1 MTKEDL
7 RTMFQENAR
16 RSEDTPA
23 ELREVI
29 NTINSMAYKLC
40 GTMLVNCGDSP
51 ELTTAIRRVHEGS
64 LSFHEALVGSAK
76 QEANARRVRAWRQ
89 SRRLIN
95 LPSRAKTPESGESS
109 GTRAR

>member
-7 RTMFQENAR
+7 RTMFQENAKR
-16 RSEDTPA
+16 LEEAPA

-51 ELTTAIRRVHEGS
+51 ELTTAIQRVHEGS
-64 LSFHEALVGSAK
+64 LCFQDALLQAATR
-76 QEANARRVRAWRQ
+76 EANGQ
-89 SRRLIN
+89 
-95 LPSRAKTPESGESS
+95 
-109 GTRAR
+109 